1 MSKRSVADPPAT
13 LREINVE
20 ARRRRILDAARSL
33 IAKGGMAALSMR
45 KLATEAGLSVT
56 TLYNLYGVR
65 DEILH
70 ALIDDAV
77 DRIEPVLDAE
87 APIVDEPLERCR
99 AIITVSVAHFEQHD
113 AIYRPMIVASYEGL
127 SRAGFS
133 ERRLAIRAGWMQS
146 AAIQQAIAQGLL
158 HDTLS
163 PERLGEQIYHGYELA
178 CVEWAYGMIDLAGFR
193 ARALYGMYLALLA
206 VATAA
211 VRPQLEDHLRAL
223 EGELANVE
231 LPEPEAQRSQS

>member
-77 DRIEPVLDAE
+77 DRAVGRGVQFFRPELH
-87 APIVDEPLERCR
+87 EPLGLLRGVLLGVDKNVRLVLRVPEVLLLDGQAGGERR
-99 AIITVSVAHFEQHD
+99 HPKVQLVQEDHAHHFEAH
-113 AIYRPMIVASYEGL
+113 STG
-127 SRAGFS
+127 
-133 ERRLAIRAGWMQS
+133 
-146 AAIQQAIAQGLL
+146 
-158 HDTLS
+158 
-163 PERLGEQIYHGYELA
+163 
-178 CVEWAYGMIDLAGFR
+178 
-193 ARALYGMYLALLA
+193 
-206 VATAA
+206 
-211 VRPQLEDHLRAL
+211 
-223 EGELANVE
+223 
-231 LPEPEAQRSQS
+231 

>member
-33 IAKGGMAALSMR
+33 SAICGMAALSMR

-133 ERRLAIRAGWMQS
+133 DRRLAIRAGGMQS
-146 AAIQQAIAQGLL
+146 AAIQQ
-158 HDTLS
+158 
-163 PERLGEQIYHGYELA
+163 
-178 CVEWAYGMIDLAGFR
+178 GM
-193 ARALYGMYLALLA
+193 
-206 VATAA
+206 T
-211 VRPQLEDHLRAL
+211 
-223 EGELANVE
+223 
-231 LPEPEAQRSQS
+231 

>member
-87 APIVDEPLERCR
+87 APIVDEP
-99 AIITVSVAHFEQHD
+99 VSYTH
-113 AIYRPMIVASYEGL
+113 L
-127 SRAGFS
+127 
-133 ERRLAIRAGWMQS
+133 
-146 AAIQQAIAQGLL
+146 
-158 HDTLS
+158 TL
-163 PERLGEQIYHGYELA
+163 PTKA
-178 CVEWAYGMIDLAGFR
+178 
-193 ARALYGMYLALLA
+193 
-206 VATAA
+206 
-211 VRPQLEDHLRAL
+211 
-223 EGELANVE
+223 
-231 LPEPEAQRSQS
+231 